1 MKKIVSILILVLC
14 STALFAEGYSEMQ
27 EAKAKTITVLATTD
41 IHSDI
46 WGFSYEND
54 KETTNTGMARAYTY
68 IKEVRKENP
77 NNVILVD
84 NGDTIQGNI
93 LTDDIYNKQDGPHPV
108 IQAMN
113 YMGYDSMTLGNHE
126 YNFGIGLINR
136 IIAQANFPILA
147 ANVSYLDGTPLAN
160 AYTIIER
167 NGTKIGIIGITNP
180 NAPTW
185 DGDKVAALKFSSGAD
200 TCRAVI
206 DEIKDKCDVL
216 ICVAHL
222 GETAEFD
229 QDFEGDAGNKIAEE
243 CPELDLLMLGHF
255 HSNVQS
261 EVNGV
266 KILECA
272 KNAASV
278 ARFDI
283 SINANN
289 VVTGVETQLVDMSS
303 YEPSKEIRELPIVAQ
318 AHQAT
323 RDFIKGGVKDENGE
337 VQSVALGVASETFQ
351 PVNEMKGIPEGKL
364 KDTAVIDLI
373 NKVELL
379 NSNADVVTAA
389 LFKDTSDLPKG
400 DLNYGN
406 IFDIYKYDNT
416 LYTVEITGAELKEY
430 MEWAV
435 RGLNTFQPGDLNIS
449 FNKEYP
455 GYLYDMFAGVNYEV
469 NVSKPIGSRIENVT
483 FKGKPLDPNQKLIL
497 GVNNYRYSGLK
508 AAKIISGKRNWE
520 SSNSIRDMLVR
531 YLEEKGTISPE
542 VDNNWKLTGYSWDAD
557 LRAKACELVNN
568 GTIET
573 PYNKSLTKAD
583 LSNY

>member
-1 MKKIVSILILVLC
+1 MKKTTLLMVLLL
-14 STALFAEGYSEMQ
+14 STTALFAQGYPEEMP
-27 EAKAKTITVLATTD
+27 EAKTITVLATTD

-54 KETTNTGMARAYTY
+54 SETKNTGMARAYTY
-68 IKEVRKENP
+68 IKQVREENP

-126 YNFGIGLINR
+126 YNFGLDMVNR

-147 ANVSYLDGTPLAN
+147 ANVSYVDGTPLAN
-160 AYTIIER
+160 SYTIIER

-185 DGDKVAALKFSSGAD
+185 DGDKVAALTFKSGAD

-206 DEIKDKCDVL
+206 DEIEDQCDIL

-229 QDFEGDAGNKIAEE
+229 QDNEGDAGLKIAEE
-243 CPELDLLMLGHF
+243 CPELDMLMLGHF
-255 HSNVQS
+255 HSNVQN

-266 KILECA
+266 KILECK
-272 KNAASV
+272 KNAATV

-283 SINANN
+283 SVNEYNE
-289 VVTGVETQLVDMSS
+289 VTGVETQLVDMAD
-303 YEPSKEIRELPIVAQ
+303 YEPSAEIRELAIVAQ

-337 VQSVALGVASETFQ
+337 VQSVALGTASETFQ
-351 PVNEMKGIPEGKL
+351 PENEMMGIPEGKL
-364 KDTAVIDLI
+364 RDTAVIDLI
-373 NKVELL
+373 NKVELM
-379 NSNADVVTAA
+379 NSDADVVSAA

-416 LYTVEITGAELKEY
+416 LYTVEITGAELKDY

-435 RGLNTFQPGDLNIS
+435 RGLNTFKEGDLNIS
-449 FNKEYP
+449 FNEEYP
-455 GYLYDMFAGVNYEV
+455 GYLYDMFAGVDYEV
-469 NVSKPIGSRIENVT
+469 NVSKPIGSRIENVM
-483 FKGKPLDPNQKLIL
+483 FKGKPLDPNQTLTL

-520 SSNSIRDMLVR
+520 SSNSIRDMIVS
-531 YLEEKGTISPE
+531 YLEEEGTISPE
-542 VDNNWKLTGYSWDAD
+542 VDNNWKLTGYSWDEE

-573 PYNKSLTKAD
+573 PYYKSLTEAD
-583 LSNY
+583 LLNY

>member
-1 MKKIVSILILVLC
+1 MKKVTLLMVLLM
-14 STALFAEGYSEMQ
+14 STTALFAQGLTEMP
-27 EAKAKTITVLATTD
+27 EAKTITVLATTD
-41 IHSDI
+41 VHSDI

-54 KETTNTGMARAYTY
+54 TETTNTGLARAYTY
-68 IKEVRKENP
+68 IKSVRAENP
-77 NNVILVD
+77 GNVVLVD

-93 LTDDIYNKQDGPHPV
+93 LTDDIYNKKDGPHPV
-108 IQAMN
+108 IQTMN

-126 YNFGIGLINR
+126 YNFGIDLINR

-147 ANVSYLDGTPLAN
+147 ANVQYVDGTPLAN

-167 NGTKIGIIGITNP
+167 NGTRIGIIGITNP

-185 DGDKVAALKFSSGAD
+185 DGEKVAALKFESGAD
-200 TCRAVI
+200 TARAVV

-229 QDFEGDAGNKIAEE
+229 QDFEGDAGAKIAEE
-243 CPELDLLMLGHF
+243 CPELDVLMLGHF
-255 HSNVQS
+255 HSDVQT

-266 KILECA
+266 KILECK
-272 KNAASV
+272 KNARTV
-278 ARFDI
+278 ARFDV
-283 SINANN
+283 SLNSSNE
-289 VVTGVETQLVDMSS
+289 VTGVETTLVDMAD
-303 YEPSKEIRELPIVAQ
+303 YAPSEEIRGLAVVAE

-351 PVNEMKGIPEGKL
+351 PENEMKGLPEGKL
-364 KDTAVIDLI
+364 RDTAVIDLI
-373 NKVELL
+373 NKVELM
-379 NSNADVVTAA
+379 NSDADVVTAA

-406 IFDIYKYDNT
+406 IFDIYKFDNT
-416 LYTVEITGAELKEY
+416 LYTVEITGAELKNY

-435 RGLNTFQPGDLNIS
+435 RGLNTFHEGDLNIS
-449 FNKEYP
+449 FDEEYP
-455 GYLYDMFAGVNYEV
+455 GYLYDMFSGVDYEV
-469 NVSKPIGSRIENVT
+469 NVSKPVGSRIENVT

-508 AAKIISGKRNWE
+508 AANIISGKRKWE
-520 SSNSIRDMLVR
+520 SSNSIRDMIVS
-531 YLEEKGTISPE
+531 YLEEEKVISPE
-542 VDNNWKLTGYSWDAD
+542 VDNNWKLTGYSWDED
-557 LRAKACELVNN
+557 LRAKACEMVNN
-568 GTIET
+568 GTLPT
-573 PYNKSLTKAD
+573 PYNKSLTAAD
-583 LSNY
+583 LIQ